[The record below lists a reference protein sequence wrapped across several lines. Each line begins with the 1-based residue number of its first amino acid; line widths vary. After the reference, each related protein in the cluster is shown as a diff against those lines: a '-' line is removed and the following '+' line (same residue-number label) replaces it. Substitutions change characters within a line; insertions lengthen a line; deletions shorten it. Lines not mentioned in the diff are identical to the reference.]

1 MILDELGFKKLPNYS
16 AEDFFEIIS
25 KRYENGSLII
35 TTNKNFEQW
44 SEIFNDNVLTSAISD
59 RIVHHSTII
68 KINGQSYRSKEIKK
82 TGGDKG

>member
-1 MILDELGFKKLPNYS
+1 MVTFYYESTALKKLPNYS

-44 SEIFNDNVLTSAISD
+44 SEIFNDSILSAITD
-59 RIVHHSTII
+59 RIVHHSIGF
-68 KINGQSYRSKEIKK
+68 KLA
-82 TGGDKG
+82 D